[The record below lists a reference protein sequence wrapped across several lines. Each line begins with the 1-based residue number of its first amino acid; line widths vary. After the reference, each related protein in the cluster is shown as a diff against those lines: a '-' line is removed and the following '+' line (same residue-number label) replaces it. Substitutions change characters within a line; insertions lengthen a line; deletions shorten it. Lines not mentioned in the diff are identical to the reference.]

1 LPMRLRIFVTREIHR
16 KGVSNTKTRE
26 NSKHK
31 HSERTLIKRRKGKV
45 QVNMADRE
53 LERNLLE
60 LNLQHFADEGE
71 GGTDAGSPANAGTEL
86 SAEQRL
92 AELEK
97 QLAEK
102 DNAIAEA
109 EKKYGKLKS
118 TMDVKLKE
126 LGDMT
131 KRERER
137 MTAEEL
143 ERKQIEEIKEQNA
156 MLLKERE
163 VVNAE
168 RRFIQSGCD
177 ADLAT
182 EGAQALIDRDF
193 DGLFSVIDKL
203 VANKIAGE
211 KSALLKTMPKPQ
223 GGSSSTTITQEQFD
237 QMNYKERAKL
247 FENDPETYN
256 KFK

>member
-1 LPMRLRIFVTREIHR
+1 MVEA
-16 KGVSNTKTRE
+16 K
-26 NSKHK
+26 
-31 HSERTLIKRRKGKV
+31 
-45 QVNMADRE
+45 D
-53 LERNLLE
+53 LLK
-60 LNLQHFADEGE
+60 LDLQKFAEGE
-71 GGTDAGSPANAGTEL
+71 GGEGNGNESGEGV
-86 SAEQRL
+86 SAEARVL
-92 AELEK
+92 ELEK
-97 QLAEK
+97 QLSERDSAL
-102 DNAIAEA
+102 AEA

-143 ERKQIEEIKEQNA
+143 ERKEIEEIKEQNA

-163 VVNAE
+163 IVGAE

-182 EGAQALIDRDF
+182 EGAKALIDGDY
-193 DGLFSVIDKL
+193 DTLFGVINRLID
-203 VANKIAGE
+203 NKIAGE
-211 KSALLKTMPKPQ
+211 KSELLKAIPKPQ
-223 GGSSSTTITQEQFD
+223 GSSSSSTMTQEQFD
-237 QMNYKERAKL
+237 NLSYKERVEL
-247 FENDPETYN
+247 FNKEPETYN

>member
-1 LPMRLRIFVTREIHR
+1 
-16 KGVSNTKTRE
+16 
-26 NSKHK
+26 
-31 HSERTLIKRRKGKV
+31 
-45 QVNMADRE
+45 MADVKE
-53 LERNLLE
+53 LLKLD
-60 LNLQHFADEGE
+60 LQTFAEGE
-71 GGTDAGSPANAGTEL
+71 GGTEGTPDSNDGGVSDAE
-86 SAEQRL
+86 RI

-97 QLAEK
+97 QLSERESALAES
-102 DNAIAEA
+102 

-143 ERKQIEEIKEQNA
+143 ERKEIEEIKEQNA
-156 MLLKERE
+156 TLLKERE
-163 VVNAE
+163 VIKAE

-177 ADLAT
+177 ADLAS
-182 EGAQALIDRDF
+182 EGANALIEQDYDA
-193 DGLFSVIDKL
+193 LFGVIGKMLDNK
-203 VANKIAGE
+203 VAAE

-223 GGSSSTTITQEQFD
+223 GGSPSTTSAMTQEQFD
-237 QMNYKERAKL
+237 KLNYKERVEL
-247 FENDPETYN
+247 FNSDPDTYN

>member
-1 LPMRLRIFVTREIHR
+1 
-16 KGVSNTKTRE
+16 
-26 NSKHK
+26 
-31 HSERTLIKRRKGKV
+31 
-45 QVNMADRE
+45 MADVKE
-53 LERNLLE
+53 LLK
-60 LNLQHFADEGE
+60 LNLQTFAEGE
-71 GGTDAGSPANAGTEL
+71 GGAEGSSDDGGVDAES
-86 SAEQRL
+86 RI

-102 DNAIAEA
+102 DSAIAEA

-143 ERKQIEEIKEQNA
+143 ERKEIEEIKEQNA
-156 MLLKERE
+156 TLLKERE
-163 VVNAE
+163 VIKAE

-182 EGAQALIDRDF
+182 EGANALIEQDYDA
-193 DGLFSVIDKL
+193 LFGVIGKML
-203 VANKIAGE
+203 ENKVAAE

-223 GGSSSTTITQEQFD
+223 GGSSSNATAMTQEKFD
-237 QMNYKERAKL
+237 KLNYKERVEL
-247 FENDPETYN
+247 FNNDPETYN

>member
-1 LPMRLRIFVTREIHR
+1 MDEKKLL
-16 KGVSNTKTRE
+16 
-26 NSKHK
+26 
-31 HSERTLIKRRKGKV
+31 TL
-45 QVNMADRE
+45 D
-53 LERNLLE
+53 
-60 LNLQHFADEGE
+60 LQTFADGEASAESASEGE
-71 GGTDAGSPANAGTEL
+71 GI
-86 SAEQRL
+86 SAEERV

-97 QLAEK
+97 QLAER
-102 DNAIAEA
+102 DSDLAEA

-137 MTAEEL
+137 MTAEER
-143 ERKQIEEIKEQNA
+143 ERKEIEEIKEQNA
-156 MLLKERE
+156 LLLKERE

-177 ADLAT
+177 GDLAT
-182 EGAQALIDRDF
+182 EGARALIDNDF
-193 DGLFSVIDKL
+193 DTLFSVIDKL

-211 KSALLKTMPKPQ
+211 KSELLKSIPKPQ
-223 GGSSSTTITQEQFD
+223 GSSSSTSMTQEQFD
-237 QMNYKERAKL
+237 KLNYKERVEL
-247 FENDPETYN
+247 FNKDPETYN

>member
-1 LPMRLRIFVTREIHR
+1 
-16 KGVSNTKTRE
+16 
-26 NSKHK
+26 
-31 HSERTLIKRRKGKV
+31 
-45 QVNMADRE
+45 MADVKE
-53 LERNLLE
+53 LLK
-60 LNLQHFADEGE
+60 LNLQTFAEGE
-71 GGTDAGSPANAGTEL
+71 GGAEGSSDDGGVDAES
-86 SAEQRL
+86 RI

-102 DNAIAEA
+102 DSAIAEA

-143 ERKQIEEIKEQNA
+143 ERKEIEEIKEQNA
-156 MLLKERE
+156 TLLKERE
-163 VVNAE
+163 VIKAE

-182 EGAQALIDRDF
+182 EGANALIEQDYNA
-193 DGLFSVIDKL
+193 LFGVIGKML
-203 VANKIAGE
+203 ENKVAAE

-223 GGSSSTTITQEQFD
+223 GGSSSNATAMTQEKFD
-237 QMNYKERAKL
+237 KLNYKERVEL
-247 FENDPETYN
+247 FNNDPETYN